1 MANGRAAAP
10 ALGWG
15 AQAPRGASGVCLV
28 PVRSLSSA
36 ALATAK
42 PAQGGQARACA
53 VQPPR
58 SPTGGLPEVWPL
70 APTAYSHPGSRRSSG
85 YLWQGCLHRLFGDFL
100 VFRFFFSFLFV
111 VAAPNLPRP
120 RGPDR
125 VGCRLAAALPVP
137 GSPARAGPRRAA
149 GCSGGRV
156 GGRCRWA
163 LLGPSAWTPVSGVS
177 GGDARVQAL
186 LPGRARETFLRLALC
201 FAREREPGAALRLP
215 D

>member
-15 AQAPRGASGVCLV
+15 AQAPRGVSRVCLV